1 MDAPS
6 LDFESAPSAVFPC
19 SMDVRATE
27 PNPLAIR
34 LRAARREMGCL
45 LYLPQG
51 NMILVDVDELFHVEQ
66 DMA

>member
-1 MDAPS
+1 
-6 LDFESAPSAVFPC
+6 
-19 SMDVRATE
+19 MDVRATE